1 MNERTY
7 ICIDLKSFYAS
18 AECAERG
25 LDPFKTNLVV
35 ADASR
40 GKGSVCLAITPAM
53 KKLGVK
59 NRCRLF
65 EIPPNIKYITAL
77 PHMKRYMEISAEI
90 YGIYLK
96 FVSREDIHI
105 YSVDECFI
113 DVTSYLLMYK
123 MTARQLAVFMM
134 EEVRKNTGISAAAGI
149 GTNLFLAKV
158 ALDITA
164 KHSPDSIGYLDDE
177 EFRKTIWHHQPITDI
192 WNIGR
197 GTAKRLEKYG
207 VHDLYDISCLDSRI
221 LYREFGVNA
230 QYLIDHA
237 NGIEPCTISDI
248 KNYHSE
254 NQSISNSQ
262 ILFRDYDYDEA
273 WLIVKEMVNNLTMEL
288 TEKNLVTDS
297 ISLYVSYSKNVIKS
311 DGGTMKTGEYT
322 NSYKKLVKY
331 FEKFY
336 HSRVKKNYP
345 IRKISVGFNNL
356 ADESFSTVTL
366 FTDFKAEEKERRL
379 QNTIADIK
387 NRYGKNSLIKG
398 ISLDKA
404 STAQMRNKLIG
415 GHNG

>member
-40 GKGSVCLAITPAM
+40 GNGSICLAVTPAM

-105 YSVDECFI
+105 YSIDECFI

-123 MTARQLAVFMM
+123 MTPRQLAVYMM

-164 KHSPDSIGYLDDE
+164 KHSPDSIGYLDNE
-177 EFRKTIWHHQPITDI
+177 EFRRTIWHHQPITDI

-207 VHDLYDISCLDSRI
+207 VHDLYDVSCLDSRI

-248 KNYHSE
+248 HNYHSE

-262 ILFRDYDYDEA
+262 ILFRDYDYDKA
-273 WLIVKEMVNNLTMEL
+273 WLIVKEMVDNLTMEL

-297 ISLYVSYSKNVIKS
+297 ISLYVSYSKNAVKS

-322 NSYKKLVKY
+322 NSYKKLIKY

-336 HSRVKKNYP
+336 HSRVRKDYP
-345 IRKISVGFNNL
+345 IRKISIGFNNL

-379 QNTIADIK
+379 QNTIAEIK
-387 NRYGKNSLIKG
+387 NRYGKNALIKG

>member
-40 GKGSVCLAITPAM
+40 GNGSICLAVTPAM

-105 YSVDECFI
+105 YSIDECFI

-123 MTARQLAVFMM
+123 MTARQLAVYMM

-164 KHSPDSIGYLDDE
+164 KHSPDSIGYLDNE
-177 EFRKTIWHHQPITDI
+177 EFRRTI
-192 WNIGR
+192 
-197 GTAKRLEKYG
+197 
-207 VHDLYDISCLDSRI
+207 
-221 LYREFGVNA
+221 
-230 QYLIDHA
+230 
-237 NGIEPCTISDI
+237 
-248 KNYHSE
+248 
-254 NQSISNSQ
+254 
-262 ILFRDYDYDEA
+262 
-273 WLIVKEMVNNLTMEL
+273 
-288 TEKNLVTDS
+288 
-297 ISLYVSYSKNVIKS
+297 
-311 DGGTMKTGEYT
+311 
-322 NSYKKLVKY
+322 
-331 FEKFY
+331 
-336 HSRVKKNYP
+336 
-345 IRKISVGFNNL
+345 
-356 ADESFSTVTL
+356 
-366 FTDFKAEEKERRL
+366 
-379 QNTIADIK
+379 
-387 NRYGKNSLIKG
+387 
-398 ISLDKA
+398 
-404 STAQMRNKLIG
+404 
-415 GHNG
+415 

>member
-40 GKGSVCLAITPAM
+40 GNGSICLAVTPAM

-105 YSVDECFI
+105 YSIDECFI

-123 MTARQLAVFMM
+123 MTPRQLAVYMM

-164 KHSPDSIGYLDDE
+164 KHSPDSIGYLDNE
-177 EFRKTIWHHQPITDI
+177 EFRRTIWHHQPITDI

-207 VHDLYDISCLDSRI
+207 VHDLYDVSCLDSRI

-248 KNYHSE
+248 HNYHSE

-273 WLIVKEMVNNLTMEL
+273 WLIVKEMVDNLTMEL

-297 ISLYVSYSKNVIKS
+297 ISLYVSYSKNAVKS

-336 HSRVKKNYP
+336 HSRVRKDYP
-345 IRKISVGFNNL
+345 IRKISIGFNNL

-379 QNTIADIK
+379 QNTIAEIK